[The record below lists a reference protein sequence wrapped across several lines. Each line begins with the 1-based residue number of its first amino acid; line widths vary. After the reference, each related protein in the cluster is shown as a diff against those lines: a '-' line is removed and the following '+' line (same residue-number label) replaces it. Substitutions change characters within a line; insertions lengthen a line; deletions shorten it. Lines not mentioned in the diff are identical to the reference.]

1 MSRRTN
7 ARSRQ
12 ACSPPGRRRVPLL
25 TTLAGLS
32 LIAPATRLASR
43 HGRHTLAASVRSEL
57 EEGLSQGSPW
67 TERSS
72 HTTASLR
79 GLAVA
84 RDGSVWA
91 SGARGTYLRSDDG
104 AIWATDSV
112 PGAGTRDFRGVAV
125 VNRTTALLAVAAQDT
140 ARIYRTRDAGRTW
153 AIVYDDTRRGAFLDA
168 IALWDGARGIAL
180 GDPMDGAFLV
190 LLTADSGVHWTR
202 AATLPASLP
211 NEGAFA
217 ASNSCLTIGSDGAAW
232 FATGGASVSRV
243 FYTSDFGRSWSVV
256 ETPIPAGNGA
266 SGIFSLAFRDRLHGI
281 AVGGDYE
288 VPDSV
293 RPNIAITNDGGHHW
307 TLADSARSARFLSG
321 AVYAGSGTAAPVV
334 AVGPRGSWVSRDAGL
349 TWSRVALAPYNAVVW
364 VRGTAIAVGP
374 QGAVGTWAGGGP

>member
-1 MSRRTN
+1 MSGRSD
-7 ARSRQ
+7 ARSRP
-12 ACSPPGRRRVPLL
+12 ACSTSGRRRVPLL
-25 TTLAGLS
+25 TALAGLS
-32 LIAPATRLASR
+32 LLAPATRLASR
-43 HGRHTLAASVRSEL
+43 HGRHTVAVSVRSEL
-57 EEGLSQGSPW
+57 AEELSQTSPW

-79 GLAVA
+79 GLTVA

-112 PGAGTRDFRGVAV
+112 PGAGTSDFRGVAA
-125 VNRTTALLAVAAQDT
+125 VNRTIVLAVATQDT

-153 AIVYDDTRRGAFLDA
+153 TIVYDDTRRGAFLDA

-180 GDPMDGAFLV
+180 GDPLDGAFLV
-190 LLTADSGVHWTR
+190 LLTADSGAHWTR
-202 AATLPASLP
+202 ALKLPASLP

-217 ASNSCLTIGSDGAAW
+217 ASNSCLTTGSDGAAW

-243 FYTSDFGRSWSVV
+243 FYTSDFGRTWSVAD
-256 ETPIPAGNGA
+256 TPIPAGNGA

-288 VPDSV
+288 APDSV
-293 RPNIAITNDGGHHW
+293 RPNIAITNDGGRHW

-321 AVYAGSGTAAPVV
+321 AAYAGSGTAAPVV
-334 AVGPRGSWVSRDAGL
+334 AVGTRGSWVSRDAGL
-349 TWSRVALAPYNAVVW
+349 TWARVAGAPYNAVVW

-374 QGAVGTWAGGGP
+374 QGAVGTWAVGGP